1 MGWWSASVLGGDEP
15 LDYLGDLAKICEV
28 DCDSDDIENPDISE
42 NFRKSLETLY
52 HYSFTDKIVNDKIIQ
67 MVKYCEKAS
76 CPEIAYQVLGVI
88 LMATGANISQ
98 SLKNTMIES
107 AQKDAKANKD
117 HPDRVMVMKEFIQAL
132 ELYKNKKPFFIGSE
146 GLFQKMNL
154 KLK

>member
-15 LDYLGDLAKICEV
+15 LDYLGDLANICEV
-28 DCDSDDIENPDISE
+28 DCDTEDIENPDISE

-52 HYSFTDKIVNDKIIQ
+52 HYPFTDDIVNNKITQ
-67 MVKYCEKAS
+67 MVKYCEKAY

-88 LMATGANISQ
+88 LMATGSNIPK
-98 SLKNTMIES
+98 SLKKTIIES
-107 AQKDAKANKD
+107 AKKDAKANKKQK
-117 HPDRVMVMKEFIQAL
+117 DRVMVMNELIQAL
-132 ELYKNKKPFFIGSE
+132 DLYKNKKPFFIGSE